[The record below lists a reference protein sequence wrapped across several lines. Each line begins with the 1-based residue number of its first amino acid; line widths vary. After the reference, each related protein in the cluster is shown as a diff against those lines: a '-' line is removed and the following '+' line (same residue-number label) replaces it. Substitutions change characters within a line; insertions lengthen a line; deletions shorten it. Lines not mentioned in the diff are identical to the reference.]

1 MITEGFGEISMAER
15 TFKIFKQFD
24 GRMAVINGSTQI
36 RAGVIRPEVIIPHED
51 DEKVELLTESDLIIS
66 EGSKVRVI
74 RDPYFGMVGTV
85 IELPSPLT
93 ELESETE
100 VRIAKVKFN
109 NNQIEIIPR
118 ANLEMILSK

>member
-1 MITEGFGEISMAER
+1 
-15 TFKIFKQFD
+15 
-24 GRMAVINGSTQI
+24 MAVINGSTQI

-51 DEKVELLTESDLIIS
+51 DENVELLTENDLIIS
-66 EGSKVRVI
+66 EGSMVRVI

-85 IELPSPLT
+85 IELPSSLT

-109 NNQIEIIPR
+109 NNRIEIIPR
-118 ANLEMILSK
+118 ANLEIILSK